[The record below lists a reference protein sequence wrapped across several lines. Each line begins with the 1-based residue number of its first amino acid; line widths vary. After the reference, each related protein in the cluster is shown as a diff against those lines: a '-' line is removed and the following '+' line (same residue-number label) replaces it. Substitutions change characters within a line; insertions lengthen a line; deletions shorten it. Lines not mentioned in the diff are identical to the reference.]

1 MLQNIGQSDIT
12 IAGDQSIYQIAKQI
26 QWVIPSLADTIIR
39 LGGFHVAKN

>member
-1 MLQNIGQSDIT
+1 MLQNIGQSDIA

-39 LGGFHVAKN
+39 FGGFHVAKN